1 VLRSRARL
9 LGSWIVAGVVVAAA
23 SCAGAA
29 PIGRSLPAAGS
40 PASRSLQKADA
51 ADGETGPTTSLAPP
65 APALFV
71 RCEDRASCPSGVG
84 MLVVEAGAAAAPER
98 CTAALIGPD
107 RVITA
112 SHCLAPDQRHAGAP
126 CSRTWVSFPETA
138 DAPAEW
144 ATCAHIVFASDVPG
158 QDALRQEYAVLRLQ
172 RSIGRAPLAID
183 PAPPEANSIVTV
195 VSVTPHPVYGSTH
208 ALSSR
213 LCRAVDAER
222 ATRALGPAAAKVG
235 WLASCPIAPGNSG
248 SPVLDYHGRI
258 RAIVHGGTSLS
269 TAFAVT
275 SGLSP

>member
-1 VLRSRARL
+1 M
-9 LGSWIVAGVVVAAA
+9 AA
-23 SCAGAA
+23 CAGSA
-29 PIGRSLPAAGS
+29 PVGRSLPAAGS
-40 PASRSLQKADA
+40 PASRSLQNTAAPDA
-51 ADGETGPTTSLAPP
+51 ETRPATSLAPP
-65 APALFV
+65 APVLFV

-84 MLVVEAGAAAAPER
+84 MLVVEADAPAAPER
-98 CTAALIGPD
+98 CTAALIGSD

-112 SHCLAPDQRHAGAP
+112 SHCLAPAERRAGAS

-172 RSIGRAPLAID
+172 RSVARAPLTID
-183 PAPPEANSIVTV
+183 AAPPEPNSIVTV

-213 LCRAVDAER
+213 LCRAVDAEP
-222 ATRALGPAAAKVG
+222 ATRALGPAAANVG

-258 RAIVHGGTSLS
+258 RAIVHGGTSLTS
-269 TAFAVT
+269 AFAVT
-275 SGLSP
+275 SGVLR